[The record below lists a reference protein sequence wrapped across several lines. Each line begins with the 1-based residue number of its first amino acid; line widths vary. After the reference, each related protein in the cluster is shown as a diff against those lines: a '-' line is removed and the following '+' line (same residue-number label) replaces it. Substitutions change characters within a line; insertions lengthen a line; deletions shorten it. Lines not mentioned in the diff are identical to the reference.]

1 MQTPLCPLSL
11 HRERLW
17 SGFRRSKRIDFVS
30 LTGDDSMK
38 DPKFG
43 EVGEVRR
50 ADTEEEIET
59 IGRTGVSCRL

>member
-1 MQTPLCPLSL
+1 
-11 HRERLW
+11 
-17 SGFRRSKRIDFVS
+17 
-30 LTGDDSMK
+30 MK

-50 ADTEEEIET
+50 ADTEEETET